1 MQVVLRRLSQ
11 HLRLSPPSAPRL
23 LRRSAMSGVDA
34 NAGLGIKTTVAA
46 RTALAEMDGGAFKRK
61 ASVWRDQI
69 KEGGRFPPES
79 GRYHLYVSHACP
91 WANRC
96 LAVLKLKGLEKAI
109 GVSVTHPTW
118 ARTRPDEEG
127 DTHCGWVFRN
137 PGDAPM
143 TSPDGFGS
151 FSCDGCVPDPHNGAK
166 TARELYDIAGDTG
179 GKFTV
184 PLLWD
189 TKKKTIV
196 NNESSEIVVFFNSQ
210 FNAFAE
216 HPEVD
221 LCPAPLA
228 ESMASVDEWVYPSI
242 NNGVYRCGF
251 AKSQVAYDTA
261 VGELFAALD
270 RCEEI
275 LSKQRYIAGDTFT
288 MSDLRLFMTLV
299 RFDEVYVVYFK
310 TNERFIHQY
319 EHLSGYVRELWQMKG
334 VGSSVNMAHIKNH
347 YFSSHPI
354 LNAYAIVPKGPG
366 VDLNALHGRGK

>member
-1 MQVVLRRLSQ
+1 
-11 HLRLSPPSAPRL
+11 
-23 LRRSAMSGVDA
+23 MSGVDA